1 MIDNEKSSKRK
12 SKKYVHFWDI
22 LSTYQ
27 LGRITEK
34 PYIQKSRITNDRKSK
49 RPNYQNACNIVWKVY
64 AEYRKSRKNQ
74 DRKLKTPNYQKK
86 YLQPNH

>member
-1 MIDNEKSSKRK
+1 MNKVRSENPKSMYIFGTFYRLINLVESLK
-12 SKKYVHFWDI
+12 I
-22 LSTYQ
+22 
-27 LGRITEK
+27 

-74 DRKLKTPNYQKK
+74 DRKSKKPNYQKK
-86 YLQPNH
+86 YLHPNH